1 MNARDIHHRETTE
14 LSEKPRLGK
23 ILTGQVPDWKKS
35 VHKRLLRREIFEI
48 SVRRTSRDRFTAKD
62 PIGFRGKQANLYA
75 YVMDDP
81 INWVDPNGKFS
92 IIEGGVI
99 VVGVGYLGY
108 KAYNWLT
115 NTEDAANSA
124 DAVRSDREK
133 IQENIDAMWEGKA
146 CPHPEMNGK
155 SGFEGMGKLS
165 NDLVDLGLSSPPG
178 TSLSGPPVNPG
189 SALDVGGAIAT
200 DALINA
206 TDGR

>member
-1 MNARDIHHRETTE
+1 MN
-14 LSEKPRLGK
+14 
-23 ILTGQVPDWKKS
+23 
-35 VHKRLLRREIFEI
+35 
-48 SVRRTSRDRFTAKD
+48 
-62 PIGFRGKQANLYA
+62 
-75 YVMDDP
+75 DP
-81 INWVDPNGKFS
+81 INFVDPNGKISLF
-92 IIEGGVI
+92 E
-99 VVGVGYLGY
+99 VGVYTAGAIYLGS

-115 NTEDAANSA
+115 STEEAANSA